1 MKKLIVAGFG
11 GQGVLSLG
19 LFVSYAAMNAGLNV
33 SWLPSYGPEMRGG
46 TANCSVTVSDKTI
59 ASPLVSRPD
68 VLVALNAPSLAK
80 FLDAVPAG
88 GTVFV
93 NSSVAEPVEKPGV
106 TVVGIPVDDLA
117 APVNPKGANIV
128 MFGAMLSAL
137 GLSREAA
144 AEAVKY
150 VFRAK
155 PQFHEANLKCLDIGA
170 AYKG

>member
-1 MKKLIVAGFG
+1 MKKIIVSGFG

-46 TANCSVTVSDKTI
+46 TANCSVTVSENPI

-68 VLVALNAPSLAK
+68 VLVALNAPSVAK

-93 NSSVAEPVEKPGV
+93 NSSVTQGLEKAGV
-106 TVVGIPVDDLA
+106 RVVRVPVDDLA

-128 MFGAMLSAL
+128 MLGAMLDTL
-137 GLSREAA
+137 GLSYEAA
-144 AEAVKY
+144 AQAVQY

-155 PQFHEANLKCLDIGA
+155 PQFHRANMQCLDIGVQF
-170 AYKG
+170 KS